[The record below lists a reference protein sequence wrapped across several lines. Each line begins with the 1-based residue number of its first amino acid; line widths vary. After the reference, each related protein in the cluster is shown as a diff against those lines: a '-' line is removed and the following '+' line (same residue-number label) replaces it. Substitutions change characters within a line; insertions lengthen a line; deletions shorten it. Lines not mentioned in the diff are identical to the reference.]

1 MARNTAQNTQ
11 SVQATAQQTEL
22 TTAAMNAVTMAS
34 DALEKAKAVLAA
46 AGGDVSKLPH
56 TPASN
61 QAPVNSSRNS
71 NTSTGRIPSAAQLE
85 IRELITQWA
94 ASDKAD
100 IFTIKSMTE
109 HLGKDRVQTRN
120 AVNYLTEQGVLVKW
134 AEKLPEGRGAREFVY
149 KPASFNVGI

>member
-1 MARNTAQNTQ
+1 MARNTAQN
-11 SVQATAQQTEL
+11 VQATAQQTEL
-22 TTAAMNAVTMAS
+22 TAAATNAITMAS
-34 DALEKAKAVLAA
+34 DALEKAKAALAA
-46 AGGDVSKLPH
+46 AGGN
-56 TPASN
+56 PALIPAHPAT
-61 QAPVNSSRNS
+61 QAPANSSRNS

-85 IRELITQWA
+85 IRELITAWA

-100 IFTIKSMTE
+100 IFTIKSMHE
-109 HLGKDRVQTRN
+109 QLGKDRVQTRN